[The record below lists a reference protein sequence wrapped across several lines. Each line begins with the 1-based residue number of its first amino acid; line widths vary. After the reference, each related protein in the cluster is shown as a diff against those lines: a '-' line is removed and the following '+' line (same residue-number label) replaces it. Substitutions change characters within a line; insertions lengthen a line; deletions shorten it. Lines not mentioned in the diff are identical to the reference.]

1 MLFILLSCLFLL
13 ISFYSFSSPLL
24 LLVFILLFPFS
35 SAPCIPSL
43 LSSFCLFLLSSVSF
57 LPSFP
62 SFSRF
67 HPPLNFPQ
75 IRKNRP
81 VYAHSNHSP
90 SQRIF
95 SHISR
100 TIRIRFSQ
108 KKKNDSR
115 FSYVTFHK
123 IRTRIDIK
131 SVYIYLSIYTKV
143 AGNPSDLAFDR
154 SYLNASTLFYRGE
167 RFRATDV
174 FHLAFVTHTFTID

>member
-1 MLFILLSCLFLL
+1 MTSLLCFSFFFLVSSCFSPFDPFPRLFSRLS
-13 ISFYSFSSPLL
+13 SFYSFLFRL
-24 LLVFILLFPFS
+24 LLVFLLF
-35 SAPCIPSL
+35 SAP
-43 LSSFCLFLLSSVSF
+43 SVSF
-57 LPSFP
+57 LPSFA

-67 HPPLNFPQ
+67 HPALNFPQ
-75 IRKNRP
+75 MRKNRP
-81 VYAHSNHSP
+81 VYDYRNHSP

-108 KKKNDSR
+108 KKKDDSR

-123 IRTRIDIK
+123 IRTRIDII
-131 SVYIYLSIYTKV
+131 SVYIYLSVYTKV